1 MAEGQDEG
9 LKEALSELDDK
20 GWLSLAT
27 FADKYDSWECV
38 ILWSLKLGE

>member
-27 FADKYDSWECV
+27 FADKYDSLGMRNLMV
-38 ILWSLKLGE
+38 LKAW